1 VLPSLDEGF
10 GLPVLEAMAAGIPV
24 VCSDLPAL
32 REVAGGL
39 AALVPPANSAAL
51 ATALVRVEG
60 AARDPAG
67 AAARR
72 AHAARYSWHA
82 CADATVR
89 AYRKARD
96 WAVTREESTGDR

>member
-1 VLPSLDEGF
+1 MPAL
-10 GLPVLEAMAAGIPV
+10 AAAGT
-24 VCSDLPAL
+24 DLGDVLIDDLRRQLDAL
-32 REVAGGL
+32 AGQLAGGL
-39 AALVPPANSAAL
+39 AALVPPADSAAL